1 MFIEMFIF
9 VHNINIFKMVV
20 PKKFNEWKTGV
31 IFRPGVKIRAY
42 HMYRDF
48 VDSCNGSFK
57 RLSKK
62 IFYEW
67 LRNDFDGLSE
77 GSDARGL
84 WFMIGDES
92 EKTDGQISKQ
102 QFRKLTSDKFVDW
115 FDNRYESLLYLTYH
129 SSELR
134 SEFLNNYGVS
144 EYLITK
150 QRFNKWVEYGVNYK
164 GCEIKKGRDTKGIFI
179 VIS

>member
-1 MFIEMFIF
+1 
-9 VHNINIFKMVV
+9 MVV
-20 PKKFNEWKTGV
+20 PKKFIEWRGSV
-31 IFRPGVKIRAY
+31 IFRPGVKIRAF

-48 VDSCNGSFK
+48 VDSCNGSFR

-67 LRNDFDGLSE
+67 LRNDFEGLVE

-84 WFMIGDES
+84 WFMIGPENVDHENNLS
-92 EKTDGQISKQ
+92 MQ
-102 QFRKLTSDKFVDW
+102 QLRRLTSDKFVDW
-115 FDNRYESLLYLTYH
+115 FNNRYESLLYFTYH

-134 SEFLNNYGVS
+134 HEFLNNYS
-144 EYLITK
+144 ESEFYISK
-150 QRFNKWVEYGVNYK
+150 QRFNKWVEYGVSYK
-164 GCEIKKGRDTKGIFI
+164 GGVINKGRDTKGIFI